1 MANQQKL
8 VENGTEV
15 EFNPLAGYQASRIQE
30 TSRWRSKS
38 GKLYTYQFFTDK
50 WRYEIPVIMT
60 TAADAVQINTWAKS
74 NTELTFYYDLINEA
88 AETKTVHIVNDGDP
102 LQMMEYTWES
112 RYEGI
117 ITLEE
122 V

>member
-8 VENGTEV
+8 KDNSTTV
-15 EFNPLAGYQASRIQE
+15 EFNPLGGYRAGRIQE
-30 TSRWRSKS
+30 TSRHRSRS

-50 WRYEIPVIMT
+50 WRYEIPVIIEV
-60 TAADAVQINTWAKS
+60 AADANQINTWAKN

-88 AETKTVHIVNDGDP
+88 AQTKTVHIINDGDP
-102 LQMMEYTWES
+102 LQMMEYTWKN
-112 RYEGI
+112 RYEGTI
-117 ITLEE
+117 ILEE